1 MYPGGPCYLTWSGS
15 TLVGEAVDS
24 GALGKSWASSLVS
37 RNPSAQIGKELHSW
51 MGLQRGHPNRLMKQ
65 ESLTRKVS

>member
-1 MYPGGPCYLTWSGS
+1 M
-15 TLVGEAVDS
+15 GEAVDS